1 MTKRGIARVGVGAAL
16 VLALIAATVQ
26 LSLSAM
32 AVGRTHVV
40 AYFVNSNGIFVGD
53 VVSILGVPV
62 GKIDKIEPQTE
73 LVKISFWFEDKY
85 RVPADAKAVILSPA
99 LVTARVIQLTPAYTG
114 GPQMQDNAVIS
125 AQRTAVPMEWDDL
138 RQQLEKLVDMM
149 QPTEPGGVSPLGSVV
164 TTTADNLRGQGAT
177 IRDSIIKL
185 SKAITALGD
194 HSDDVFSSVKNLSIL
209 VSALQTSGDLMR
221 QLNTN
226 LASVSALLANDP
238 NEIGEALAALNG
250 LVSDVQSFVA
260 DNREAL
266 GATADKMAPVSDAV
280 DASLDDLKQT
290 LHVAPNALQNF
301 MNIYQP
307 AQGTLSG
314 GQAHNNF
321 ANPLLFLC
329 GAIQAASRM
338 GAEES
343 AKRCVQYLAPI
354 VKNRQYNFPP
364 LGENLV
370 VGAVARPNEVT
381 YSEDWMRPDYVPPP
395 ADAAGGENVP
405 PLPAEVQSVDP
416 ADGLRGMMVP
426 PGVGP

>member
-16 VLALIAATVQ
+16 VLVLIAATVQ

-185 SKAITALGD
+185 SKAITALSD

-250 LVSDVQSFVA
+250 LVGDVQSFVA

-266 GATADKMAPVSDAV
+266 GATADKMASVSDAV
-280 DASLDDLKQT
+280 DASLEDLKQT
-290 LHVAPNALQNF
+290 LHIAPNDLQNF

-314 GQAHNNF
+314 AQAYNNF

-395 ADAAGGENVP
+395 ANPADGENVP
-405 PLPAEVQSVDP
+405 PLPAEVQSVEP

>member
-16 VLALIAATVQ
+16 VLVLIAATVQ

-266 GATADKMAPVSDAV
+266 GATADKMASVSDAV

-314 GQAHNNF
+314 AT
-321 ANPLLFLC
+321 
-329 GAIQAASRM
+329 GAQQLRQSTAVPVRGDTGGVSDGRRRVGKTVCPVSGADRQEPAVQLPSPRRKPGRRRGSAAER
-338 GAEES
+338 GHLQ
-343 AKRCVQYLAPI
+343 RGL
-354 VKNRQYNFPP
+354 
-364 LGENLV
+364 
-370 VGAVARPNEVT
+370 
-381 YSEDWMRPDYVPPP
+381 
-395 ADAAGGENVP
+395 DAAGLRSATGGCGRRRECRRRCRP
-405 PLPAEVQSVDP
+405 RCKASIRPTGCAE
-416 ADGLRGMMVP
+416 
-426 PGVGP
+426 